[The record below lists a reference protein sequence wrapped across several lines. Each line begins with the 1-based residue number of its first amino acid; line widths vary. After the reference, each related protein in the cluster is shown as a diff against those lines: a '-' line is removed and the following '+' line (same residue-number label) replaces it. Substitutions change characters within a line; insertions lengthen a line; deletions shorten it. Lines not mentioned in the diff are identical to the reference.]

1 MDDYAKKLR
10 TSGWSKELTRRI
22 ILNGIKGYEGK
33 QRRCKTQ
40 DRELHRSSKDSQ
52 GARAKKNFLGRAT
65 GSGAA
70 TRKLR
75 SIKKRGGDRATGP
88 GS

>member
-33 QRRCKTQ
+33 QRRCKTKV
-40 DRELHRSSKDSQ
+40 HRSSKDSQ